1 MDKNIELQ
9 EVKELQNRFQASAT
23 ELNLQFECLMQK
35 ILDFTEINSFQGKA
49 ASDIKNYLSTVH
61 GNVIFKYMEAVEL
74 LKEQFQKSINDFNST
89 VDSDADTKIYGIY
102 LDDVKKKING
112 YSEGFNLSNDQ
123 ARQTVGSVSDIIA
136 IQYPSS
142 AGIMEGSI
150 KSQKEISDTLEK
162 LEAYNSNQ
170 SDLQTFQ
177 EMIRELEDGMNRV
190 QAYGGDFSSDSIE
203 KIMPEEW
210 VAATVVTS
218 KAWIGGFNKGNKWG
232 KGVVSSFLRY
242 HYMKKVL
249 GFGTQFDIIDG
260 EGQYLLKTTK
270 PKQMVEALE
279 FLKADKNEDHIFKFL
294 KGRVEEYLTGWM
306 RPTDPKVTD
315 REVRIA
321 KREIMEL
328 PEFKAYKDF
337 KLDWKSNG
345 LVKAVGNKS
354 WSSLKTELG
363 KGVTDLKPWKWKDT
377 LKELGGVGKTMKS
390 FGIAGSVLS
399 VANNVVEASNNAKNN
414 GGWQLHDVVD
424 IATDSAVDVGATA
437 GAAATGA
444 VVGSF
449 FLPPIGTAVGAGV
462 GIAATVVLN
471 GEWFGGES
479 IVSATKKGIKSVT
492 NNGIESATKKLKALF
507 W

>member
-1 MDKNIELQ
+1 
-9 EVKELQNRFQASAT
+9 
-23 ELNLQFECLMQK
+23 
-35 ILDFTEINSFQGKA
+35 
-49 ASDIKNYLSTVH
+49 
-61 GNVIFKYMEAVEL
+61 
-74 LKEQFQKSINDFNST
+74 
-89 VDSDADTKIYGIY
+89 
-102 LDDVKKKING
+102 
-112 YSEGFNLSNDQ
+112 
-123 ARQTVGSVSDIIA
+123 
-136 IQYPSS
+136 
-142 AGIMEGSI
+142 
-150 KSQKEISDTLEK
+150 
-162 LEAYNSNQ
+162 
-170 SDLQTFQ
+170 
-177 EMIRELEDGMNRV
+177 MNRV

-232 KGVVSSFLRY
+232 KGVISSYLRY

-249 GFGTQFDIIDG
+249 GFGTQLDIIDG
-260 EGQYLLKTTK
+260 EGQFLLKTTK

-321 KREIMEL
+321 KREIVEL

-337 KLDWKSNG
+337 HVDWDKNG
-345 LVKAVGNKS
+345 FVKAVGNNS
-354 WSSLKTELG
+354 WGSLKKELG
-363 KGVTDLKPWKWKDT
+363 KGITDLKPWKWKDT

-399 VANNVVEASNNAKNN
+399 VANNVVEASDNAEKN

-449 FLPPIGTAVGAGV
+449 FLPPIGTAVGAAV
-462 GIAATVVLN
+462 GIGATFLMN
-471 GEWFGGES
+471 EKFETFGGEGL
-479 IVSATKKGIKSVT
+479 VSGTKKGIKSVT
-492 NNGIESATKKLKALF
+492 KKIASLF

>member
-1 MDKNIELQ
+1 M
-9 EVKELQNRFQASAT
+9 
-23 ELNLQFECLMQK
+23 
-35 ILDFTEINSFQGKA
+35 GKR
-49 ASDIKNYLSTVH
+49 S
-61 GNVIFKYMEAVEL
+61 GIFIFALPLYE
-74 LKEQFQKSINDFNST
+74 
-89 VDSDADTKIYGIY
+89 
-102 LDDVKKKING
+102 
-112 YSEGFNLSNDQ
+112 
-123 ARQTVGSVSDIIA
+123 
-136 IQYPSS
+136 
-142 AGIMEGSI
+142 
-150 KSQKEISDTLEK
+150 
-162 LEAYNSNQ
+162 
-170 SDLQTFQ
+170 
-177 EMIRELEDGMNRV
+177 
-190 QAYGGDFSSDSIE
+190 
-203 KIMPEEW
+203 
-210 VAATVVTS
+210 
-218 KAWIGGFNKGNKWG
+218 
-232 KGVVSSFLRY
+232 
-242 HYMKKVL
+242 KVL

-260 EGQYLLKTTK
+260 EDNFIKTTK

-328 PEFKAYKDF
+328 PEFTAYKDF

-363 KGVTDLKPWKWKDT
+363 KGITDLKPWKWKDT

-399 VANNVVEASNNAKNN
+399 VANNVVEASND
-414 GGWQLHDVVD
+414 GWQLHDVWD

-449 FLPPIGTAVGAGV
+449 FLPPIGTAVER
-462 GIAATVVLN
+462 VL
-471 GEWFGGES
+471 GYLLR
-479 IVSATKKGIKSVT
+479 KH
-492 NNGIESATKKLKALF
+492 
-507 W
+507 